1 MILEGSMVSLATIFM
16 TAFHPGR
23 AFGEK
28 WQDAGWNWKKEEITS
43 GHSETQLDDSPVHE
57 VKIDGVPKS

>member
-1 MILEGSMVSLATIFM
+1 MVSLATILM

-28 WQDAGWNWKKEEITS
+28 WRDAGWNWKKGQVED
-43 GHSETQLDDSPVHE
+43 SETQQDGTPVHE
-57 VKIDGVPKS
+57 VEVDGVVKS